1 MQPLSERTRLS
12 FPRYRI
18 EERTPDMAAIIVGF
32 ADTPLQSETLLA
44 RRAAQLIRA
53 QSAAHLVVIDQDTDR
68 DVLRRDIWVTPKS

>member
-32 ADTPLQSETLLA
+32 AEPRSSP
-44 RRAAQLIRA
+44 RRCSPAVP
-53 QSAAHLVVIDQDTDR
+53 HN
-68 DVLRRDIWVTPKS
+68 

>member
-68 DVLRRDIWVTPKS
+68 VVLRRDIWVTPKS